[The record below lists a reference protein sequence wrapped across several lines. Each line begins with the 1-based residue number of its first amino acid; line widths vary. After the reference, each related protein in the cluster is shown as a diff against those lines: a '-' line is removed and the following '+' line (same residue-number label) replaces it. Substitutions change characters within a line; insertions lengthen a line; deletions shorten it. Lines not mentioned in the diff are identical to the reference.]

1 MSELEQKS
9 GQLSARDGRLTFARY
24 AFMPNSLGYC
34 GGPKDRELL
43 EYTVED
49 VADDGMNRLVRQFE
63 AAYPNLLFIAESSG
77 IGNPFDARVVE
88 AYWVGSDLLD
98 RLPPQDFHSFLTEKI
113 ARRVPKRLH
122 KYIAAKAPAGARP
135 HHSFFVFDVGTRTGM
150 LETNLETLDKCRIS
164 WGIVENITGDMVSVR
179 YEPVVLDNGKLALG
193 TPTLR
198 EARRSAE
205 GLSYLPDLKI
215 GDAVSLHWGWVCDRL
230 TPEQVTRLSAETNH
244 HIDIANETL

>member
-1 MSELEQKS
+1 MTELEEGVERLK
-9 GQLSARDGRLTFARY
+9 ARDGRLTFARY
-24 AFMPNSLGYC
+24 AFMPNALGYC
-34 GGPKDRELL
+34 GGPEDRELL

-49 VADDGMNRLVRQFE
+49 VADDGMNHLVRQFE

-77 IGNPFDARVVE
+77 IGDPFDSRVVE

-113 ARRVPKRLH
+113 ARRVPKRLQ
-122 KYIAAKAPAGARP
+122 KYMASKAPAGARP

-164 WGIVENITGDMVSVR
+164 WGIVESITGDNVSVR
-179 YEPVVLDNGKLALG
+179 YEPIILENGKLTLG
-193 TPTLR
+193 TPIPR
-198 EARRSAE
+198 EARRAAE
-205 GLSYLPDLKI
+205 GLSYLGDLKI

-230 TPEQVTRLSAETNH
+230 DPAQVSRLSAETAH
-244 HIDIANETL
+244 HIQIANQTL